1 MQAYNMVN
9 QSGFFA
15 IGDGGRARPFNDRG
29 RTREVVYQERP
40 EENWRKKAREMLER
54 ARDFYPSTKEAALEK
69 ELLAQVSGKS
79 STSSVSPRL
88 AADSIALQAQR
99 DRETA
104 LSRKLFDQVRGV

>member
-1 MQAYNMVN
+1 MAIYNMIN
-9 QSGFFA
+9 QSGFFP
-15 IGDGGRARPFNDRG
+15 IGDGGRVKPFQHG
-29 RTREVVYQERP
+29 QTREVVYRDKP
-40 EENWRKKAREMLER
+40 EESWRRKAREMIER
-54 ARDFYPSTKEAALEK
+54 AKNFYPSTKEAALEN

-104 LSRKLFDQVRGV
+104 LSRLLFDQVRGVV

>member
-15 IGDGGRARPFNDRG
+15 IGDGGRARPFQHG
-29 RTREVVYQERP
+29 QTREVVYQERP